1 MALPDPGERKIGH
14 DGSGMTQI
22 VAVIEVIDARFV
34 EVDGLLD
41 PTQSEHVGEE
51 RVVADGVA
59 GQ

>member
-1 MALPDPGERKIGH
+1 
-14 DGSGMTQI
+14 MTQL